1 MPAADQA
8 SKILAL
14 KPDDL
19 RRSCDPSQFDF
30 ATTSELEALDRLPGQ
45 ERALDALDFA
55 AGMDHPGYNLF
66 VLGPKGTGRHMS
78 VKLFL
83 ESIASQA
90 DAPSDWVYVYCFK
103 SAHHPQAIELPPR
116 TANRFRDAVDT
127 MIDDLKTAIP
137 EIFNT
142 DDYRTQRS
150 AIDSDFNE
158 KQEAAFE
165 ALSKKAQAQDV
176 MILRSPMGFALVP
189 SKDGAVLKPDEFN
202 ALEEG
207 VREAFQKK
215 IEELQTELAKTLEH
229 IPVLHLE
236 HREEV
241 KRLDAEFTS
250 RAVDV
255 AIRKV
260 SKSTGGLP
268 AIESRMKEV
277 REDLITN
284 SQLFLQEETVP
295 GAPAVPISIGG
306 DDQRFNRYRINVIVA
321 NDGDGN
327 SKGVPIVFEDHPTLP
342 KLVGRIEHRAQFG
355 ALLTDFTM
363 IRAGAL
369 HEANGGYLVLEARKL
384 LSEPFAWEALKRAL
398 RAEAIKIVSAAD
410 EIGMTSTISLEPD
423 PIPLKLKV
431 VLIGER
437 LLYYL
442 LSALDPDFG
451 ELFRIE
457 ADFEEE
463 YERNEETVTLYAQ
476 LLSSIAKQE
485 DLLPLDPEG
494 VARMIEEAV
503 RMSQDAERISLKI
516 GEVSDLLQQS
526 SYWSA
531 RSGKTIIDADDIEK
545 AVSEQRRRTDRMREK
560 SLEAITRDT
569 ILIDTDGDAVG
580 QVNGLSVLQIGK
592 TAFGKPSRITVQ
604 VRNGSGKVIDI
615 ERETKLGGPIHSKG
629 VLILSGYLAA
639 NYSLDTPMSLWASI
653 VFEQSYGGVDGD
665 SASCAELCALLSSL
679 SRVPIK
685 QSLAITGSVNQR
697 GVIQAIGGVNEKI
710 EGFFDICKERGL
722 SGDQGVIIPASNTK
736 HLMLRSDVVDAVK
749 NGSFAVYAVTNV
761 EQAIELLTGQS
772 AGERKENGQ
781 YPENT
786 INWCVEERLREFA
799 ETRRRFGETEEA
811 QNSGKREESKP

>member
-1 MPAADQA
+1 MPNADQA
-8 SKILAL
+8 ATALAL
-14 KPDDL
+14 KPQDL

-30 ATTSELEALDRLPGQ
+30 STTSELASLDRLPGQ

-55 AGMDHPGYNLF
+55 TGMDHPGYNLF

-78 VKLFL
+78 VKLCL

-90 DAPSDWVYVYCFK
+90 NAPSDWVYVYCFE
-103 SAHHPQAIELPPR
+103 SAHHPQAIELPPA

-127 MIDDLKTAIP
+127 MIEDLKTAIP

-142 DDYRTQRS
+142 DDYRNQRS
-150 AIDSDFNE
+150 AIDSGFTE

-189 SKDGAVLKPDEFN
+189 SKDGKVLKPDEFN
-202 ALEEG
+202 ALEESE
-207 VREAFQKK
+207 REAFQEK
-215 IEELQTELAKTLEH
+215 IEELQAELAKTLEH

-241 KRLDAEFTS
+241 KRLNAEFTS

-260 SKSTGGLP
+260 SKSTGSLP
-268 AIESRMKEV
+268 VIESRMKEV
-277 REDLITN
+277 REDLIAN
-284 SQLFLQEETVP
+284 SQLFLQEEVTTD
-295 GAPAVPISIGG
+295 APALPLSVGG
-306 DDQRFNRYRINVIVA
+306 DDQRFNRYRVNVVVA

-342 KLVGRIEHRAQFG
+342 KLVGRIERRAQFG

-363 IRAGAL
+363 IRAGVL

-410 EIGMTSTISLEPD
+410 EIGITSTISLEPD

-442 LSALDPDFG
+442 LSAFDPEFS

-457 ADFEEE
+457 ADFEED
-463 YERNEETVTLYAQ
+463 YERNEETTALYAQ
-476 LLSSIAKQE
+476 LLSSVAKQE
-485 DLLPLDPEG
+485 NLLPLDPGG

-503 RMSQDAERISLKI
+503 RLSQDAERISLKI
-516 GEVSDLLQQS
+516 GEISDLLRQS
-526 SYWSA
+526 TYWSA
-531 RSGKTIIDADDIEK
+531 KSGKTIIDADDVDLAVREK
-545 AVSEQRRRTDRMREK
+545 RRRTDRLREK
-560 SLEAITRDT
+560 SLEAITRKT
-569 ILIDTDGDAVG
+569 ILIDTDGDVVG

-592 TAFGKPSRITVQ
+592 TTFGKPSRITVQ

-629 VLILSGYLAA
+629 VLILSGYLSAT
-639 NYSLDTPMSLWASI
+639 YSLDTPMSLWASI

-665 SASCAELCALLSSL
+665 SASCAELCALLSAL
-679 SRVPIK
+679 ARVPIR
-685 QSLAITGSVNQR
+685 QSLAITGSMNQK
-697 GVIQAIGGVNEKI
+697 GAIQAIGGVNEKI
-710 EGFFDICKERGL
+710 EGFFDVCKERGL
-722 SGDQGVIIPASNTK
+722 SGDQGVIIPASNAK
-736 HLMLRSDVVDAVK
+736 HLMLRADVVNAV
-749 NGSFAVYAVTNV
+749 NDGNFAIYAVSNV
-761 EQAIELLTGQS
+761 EQALELLTGQP
-772 AGERKENGQ
+772 AGNRAQNCEYQED
-781 YPENT
+781 T
-786 INWCVEERLREFA
+786 INWHVERRLREFA
-799 ETRRRFGETEEA
+799 ETRRRFAQKEETEETA
-811 QNSGKREESKP
+811 LTEENRS